1 MQNVPCYYQ
10 KIFCSWYKH
19 LSSSVSVTSA
29 IISQFL
35 WFNNNKYMLIEK
47 QGFLFPTMSNN
58 GLNYV
63 GQLLDNNGETKDCET
78 IKLEFNLENKFYF
91 SWMQMI
97 DSIPLSW
104 KINIFNDKGK
114 SINLCIFECH
124 LIKNVES
131 MKLIG

>member
-1 MQNVPCYYQ
+1 
-10 KIFCSWYKH
+10 
-19 LSSSVSVTSA
+19 
-29 IISQFL
+29 
-35 WFNNNKYMLIEK
+35 MLIEK

-63 GQLLDNNGETKDCET
+63 GQLLDNNGETKDWET

-91 SWMQMI
+91 PWMQMI

-131 MKLIG
+131 L